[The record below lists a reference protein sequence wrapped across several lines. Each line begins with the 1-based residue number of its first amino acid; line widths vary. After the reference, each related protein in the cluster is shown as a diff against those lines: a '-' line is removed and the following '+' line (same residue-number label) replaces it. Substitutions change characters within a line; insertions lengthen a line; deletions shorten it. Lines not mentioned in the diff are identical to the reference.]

1 MHPYLRPLPTIQIH
15 IPLQNLQLLHDP
27 QLPQLPRPGL
37 TIVLIILIIH
47 VRQIDHQPRAAHAHV
62 VARVREQRDDEF
74 EELSLG
80 NQLLAV
86 ARFAGGDVHEDV
98 GYGGDDFG
106 LD

>member
-1 MHPYLRPLPTIQIH
+1 MRPRFRPLPTIQIH

-37 TIVLIILIIH
+37 AIILIILVIH
-47 VRQIDHQPRAAHAHV
+47 AGEIDHQPRAAHAHS
-62 VARVREQRDDEF
+62 VARVREQRDNEF
-74 EELSLG
+74 EELGLG
-80 NQLLAV
+80 DQLLAV
-86 ARFAGGDVHEDV
+86 AGVAGGDVHEDV